1 MAVVPFALLGGF
13 RGCITHAVCFRGF
26 PCRTMAV
33 VVLRGLAASVGR
45 QCAVPRLALVR
56 ELTLVILP

>member
-13 RGCITHAVCFRGF
+13 RGCHSRGVF
-26 PCRTMAV
+26 QGVPLTYMAV

>member
-33 VVLRGLAASVGR
+33 VVLAWLGGFRLGGRVPCLGWLSRGS
-45 QCAVPRLALVR
+45 
-56 ELTLVILP
+56 